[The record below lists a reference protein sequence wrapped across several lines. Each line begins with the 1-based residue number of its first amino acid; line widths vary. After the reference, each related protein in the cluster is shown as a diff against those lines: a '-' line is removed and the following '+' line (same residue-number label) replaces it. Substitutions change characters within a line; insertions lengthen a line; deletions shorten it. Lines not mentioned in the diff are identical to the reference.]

1 MVAFEAQEKH
11 YYSDFEI
18 LSCFVMKGLLLRP
31 CLPGG

>member
-1 MVAFEAQEKH
+1 MVASEAQQKH

-18 LSCFVMKGLLLRP
+18 LSCFVMKRLLLMP